1 MVLRGSGVKFNNG
14 NTSSDQGK
22 KDNPQNVRGY
32 CFCVIQE
39 GYACQ
44 SRNTHHAESNG
55 PGFSRKG
62 PFAIDNFHGG
72 AEHFIS
78 Q

>member
-14 NTSSDQGK
+14 NTPCDQGK
-22 KDNPQNVRGY
+22 KDNPQNVMRY
-32 CFCVIQE
+32 CFGVIQE

-55 PGFSRKG
+55 LGLSCKG
-62 PFAIDNFHGG
+62 PFTIDNLHGG
-72 AEHFIS
+72 PEDFIS